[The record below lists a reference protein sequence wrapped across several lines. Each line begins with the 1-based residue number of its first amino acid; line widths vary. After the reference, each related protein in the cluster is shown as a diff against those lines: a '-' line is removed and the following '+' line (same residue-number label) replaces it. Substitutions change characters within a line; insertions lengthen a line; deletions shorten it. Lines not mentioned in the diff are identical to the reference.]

1 MESKK
6 LKKREK
12 QTDKKEKTEQRIR
25 QESFEGINRER

>member
-12 QTDKKEKTEQRIR
+12 QINRQVGKKQYKESDKKVSKV
-25 QESFEGINRER
+25 